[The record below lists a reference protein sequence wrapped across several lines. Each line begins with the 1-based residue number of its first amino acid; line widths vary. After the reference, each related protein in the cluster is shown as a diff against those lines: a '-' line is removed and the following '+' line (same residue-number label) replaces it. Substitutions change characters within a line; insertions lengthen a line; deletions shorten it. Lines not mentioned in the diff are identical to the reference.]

1 MFLEYED
8 VLNRDVQKAVSGLT
22 TNDIPEVLA
31 ALAAVLA
38 PGKVHYGWRPQLP
51 DPGDELVLDAAVN
64 GRTHAIVTHNKRH
77 FAAAALL
84 FDVQVWSSARLLR
97 RLVP

>member
-22 TNDIPEVLA
+22 TNDIQEALA

-64 GRTHAIVTHNKRH
+64 GRAHAIVTHNQSR

-84 FDVQVWSSARLLR
+84 FDVQVWSPARLLR
-97 RLVP
+97 SLIP